1 MSWVIGFKKNQ
12 LRNVMHSYALNVPVA
27 DRNFVLQYSVWVL
40 GLLQLHHIAKVNY
53 T

>member
-1 MSWVIGFKKNQ
+1 
-12 LRNVMHSYALNVPVA
+12 MHSYAINVPVA

-53 T
+53 NWSTDNQKLRQR